1 MDETKNPTAAE
12 TASGRRRKLQRWKLV
27 KKNWQLYLF
36 VLPAVLSFAFFSY
49 APMYGVQIAFKE
61 YNPGLGIFGSPWAD
75 PWYRYFKLFFDSAW
89 FTTTLK
95 NTVVLSLYSF
105 VVGNI
110 LPLLLA
116 LMINEVRSL
125 RLKKTVQ
132 TVTYIPYFV
141 STVVVVGMLNLMFG
155 DTGVVNQVMQMAG
168 GTPFQFLTS
177 DAAFKHLYV
186 WSGVWTGT
194 GYGSIIYFAAL
205 SNVAPELHEAAIID
219 GASRLQRIIHI
230 DIPAVIPTFVILLI
244 MGAGSIMNV
253 SYEKVFLMQNAVNL
267 QVSEVINTYV
277 YKVGILHTQ
286 YSLSSAVGLF
296 NNVVNLILLFIVNKI
311 AGKVSETSLW

>member
-1 MDETKNPTAAE
+1 MEKIRRPVSPGTAVGFAG
-12 TASGRRRKLQRWKLV
+12 TRKWKLV
-27 KKNWQLYLF
+27 RKNWQLYLF
-36 VLPAVLSFAFFSY
+36 VLPAVVSFALFSY
-49 APMYGVQIAFKE
+49 APMYGVQIAFKS
-61 YNPGLGIFGSPWAD
+61 YNPAFGIFGSPWAD

-95 NTVVLSLYSF
+95 NTLVLSLYGF
-105 VVGNI
+105 VTGSV

-116 LMINEVRSL
+116 LMINEVRGL
-125 RLKKTVQ
+125 RFKKTVQ

-155 DTGVVNQVMQMAG
+155 DTGVVNQMIQMTGCA
-168 GTPFQFLTS
+168 PFQFLTS

-205 SNVAPELHEAAIID
+205 SNVAPELHEAAVID
-219 GASRLQRIIHI
+219 GANRLQRILHI
-230 DIPAVIPTFVILLI
+230 DLPAVVPTFVILLI

-277 YKVGILHTQ
+277 YKTGILHTQ

-296 NNVVNLILLFIVNKI
+296 NNIINLVLLFIVNKI

>member
-1 MDETKNPTAAE
+1 MDMTKNLTGSADVP
-12 TASGRRRKLQRWKLV
+12 RRSKKWKLV
-27 KKNWQLYLF
+27 RKNWQLYLF
-36 VLPAVLSFAFFSY
+36 VLPAFLAFALFSY

-61 YNPGLGIFGSPWAD
+61 YNPGLGIWGSPWAQ

-95 NTVVLSLYSF
+95 NTLTLSFYMFIL
-105 VVGNI
+105 GNI

-116 LMINEVRSL
+116 LMINEAKHMAF
-125 RLKKTVQ
+125 KKTVQ
-132 TVTYIPYFV
+132 TVTYMPYFI
-141 STVVVVGMLNLMFG
+141 STVVVVGMINLMFA
-155 DTGVVNQVMQMAG
+155 DKGVVNQLIQLLG

-194 GYGSIIYFAAL
+194 GYGSVIYFAAL
-205 SNVAPELHEAAIID
+205 SNVSPELHEAAIID
-219 GASRLQRIIHI
+219 GANRFQRIYHI

-253 SYEKVFLMQNAVNL
+253 SYEKVLLMQNPTNL
-267 QVSEVINTYV
+267 LVSEVINTYV

-296 NNVVNLILLFIVNKI
+296 NNVINLILLLIVNKV
-311 AGKVSETSLW
+311 AGKVGETSLW